1 MKPELKR
8 LLAEK
13 LLAGDS
19 ATERRVNPVDRR
31 RMNTYIIP
39 DRRSGLADRRA
50 DTPELIKRFLAGY
63 KRERRLAVSDRRQ
76 QHTFILNDRRSG
88 VADRRSGS

>member
-1 MKPELKR
+1 MKQELKR
-8 LLAEK
+8 LLTEK
-13 LLAGDS
+13 WFSGDP

-31 RMNTYIIP
+31 RLNTYISP

-50 DTPELIKRFLAGY
+50 GTSELIKRFLIGY
-63 KRERRLAVSDRRQ
+63 KRERRLATSDRRK
-76 QHTFILNDRRSG
+76 QHTFIMNDRRSG